1 MSPYAI
7 SAPNADFDGDALYLA
22 SIKEMGLV
30 LDFMKIHPMA
40 TLLGGEG
47 LGLTSSVRMSDEMSI
62 AMHGYFTNEDTLDID
77 AYNRKWKE
85 ALTKVG

>member
-1 MSPYAI
+1 
-7 SAPNADFDGDALYLA
+7 
-22 SIKEMGLV
+22 MGLV

-77 AYNRKWKE
+77 AYNQKWKE
-85 ALTKVG
+85 ALTKVS